1 MSARLRSDFWVS
13 AYIRRCVHETMAA
26 VLRRR
31 GASEAGA
38 ILVKVDHLDGT
49 AALFGPAPQSEVEDR
64 DSERRFTRLHDGD
77 TIPSAEV
84 ERRIARQI
92 DFDPD
97 IWVVEVEDRQ
107 GRSFLA

>member
-13 AYIRRCVHETMAA
+13 AYLRRCHHDTVAA

-38 ILVKVDHLDGT
+38 ILVKVDNLDGM
-49 AALFGPAPQSEVEDR
+49 AALYGPAPQSEVEDR
-64 DSERRFTRLHDGD
+64 DAERGFARLHDPD
-77 TIPSAEV
+77 LLPVADI

-97 IWVVEVEDRQ
+97 IWVIEVEDRL
-107 GRSFLA
+107 GRSRLD